1 MTPAEYRAA
10 LSTLGLSVYASAP
23 ALCISLR
30 TAQRYASGEA
40 DIPPDTAKLLRALVA
55 LERVT
60 VWQPMNT
67 APRDGGYIV
76 VRWAHSAGSSP
87 IVVHWADGMWR
98 LEDSSVTHL
107 TYRDKSFCGWSP
119 VPFTAATGPA

>member
-10 LSTLGLSVYASAP
+10 LSTLALSVYASAP

-40 DIPPDTAKLLRALVA
+40 DIPRDTAKLLRALVT

-60 VWQPMNT
+60 VWQPMST
-67 APRDGGYIV
+67 APHDGNYIV
-76 VRWAHSAGSSP
+76 AKWAHGAGSSP
-87 IVVHWADGMWR
+87 TVVRWVDVGWR
-98 LEDSSVTHL
+98 LENSSVTHA
-107 TYRDKSFCGWSP
+107 TYRDKSFFGWSP
-119 VPFTAATGPA
+119 IPFTAATGPA